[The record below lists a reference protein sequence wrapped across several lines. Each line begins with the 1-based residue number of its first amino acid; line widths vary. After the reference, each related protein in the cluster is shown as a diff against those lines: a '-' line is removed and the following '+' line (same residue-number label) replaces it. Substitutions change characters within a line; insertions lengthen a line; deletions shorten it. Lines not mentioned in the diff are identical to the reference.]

1 MGILEKLSDI
11 RRKKLD
17 EDWRETAKEYAKS
30 KKVGD
35 IHRNRLKSL
44 DFDLRTKYGYWQV
57 QITFSVFSSDKASFN
72 VTVVGQHYVG
82 SKWLD
87 TASDV
92 KKYLFDGGLTDLIR
106 KDIREETIK
115 KLNNDKITAKEMKEI
130 FDRATREMEYLQ
142 NAIDIN
148 IDEEDLDKKLHRYVT
163 YFRAMNNRSSKSD
176 NLHRKAEN
184 EFRKEHKFE
193 VGDIVYG
200 ETYSGLR
207 DSKPYKVVGVDK
219 EFVSV
224 EPENGRGRSYKVPTN
239 SVFLD
244 YSQVSDA
251 INDPDNPKYNKFDK
265 QKYMMDRYGSDRE
278 FEESVQLLSDCGM
291 IVESTISVDDEKKI
305 LDKYSK
311 FDFLGD
317 LEAQLK
323 KDTESEPDVT
333 FGRRS
338 KIVWIKTDPF
348 TLVGTYRFDDDL
360 GEYEV
365 KLQSAK
371 PSNR

>member
-1 MGILEKLSDI
+1 MGIMEKLSDI

-35 IHRNRLKSL
+35 IHQNRLKSL

-57 QITFSVFSSDKASFN
+57 QITFYTSSDTASFK
-72 VTVVGQHYVG
+72 VTVDGQHYVG
-82 SKWLD
+82 SKWFY
-87 TASDV
+87 TAADV
-92 KKYLFDGGLTDLIR
+92 KKYLFDGGLTDQIR

-115 KLNNDKITAKEMKEI
+115 KLNNDKITDKEMKEI

-148 IDEEDLDKKLHRYVT
+148 IDEEELDKKLHRYET
-163 YFRAMNNRSSKSD
+163 YFRAMNNRSSKSSS
-176 NLHRKAEN
+176 LRRRAEN

-200 ETYSGLR
+200 KTYSGLR

-224 EPENGRGRSYKVPTN
+224 EPENGRGKSYKVPTN

-244 YSQVSDA
+244 DSQVSDA
-251 INDPDNPKYNKFDK
+251 INNPDNPKYDKKFD
-265 QKYMMDRYGSDRE
+265 QQQYMMDRYGSDRE

-291 IVESTISVDDEKKI
+291 IVESTISVDDEKNI

-323 KDTESEPDVT
+323 KDTGSEPDVT
-333 FGRRS
+333 FGRRN

-371 PSNR
+371 TSDR